1 MLIQILFCSVPSL
14 SGRQI
19 LNRQRLMEKR
29 KIGNSDL
36 IIPPIVFGG
45 NVFGWTLNESGSF
58 DILDRYYD
66 RGFTA
71 IDTSNNYSHWVE
83 GNVGGESETILGKWI
98 KQKNNRGELVIMT
111 KVGGHFRRED
121 PPRTEG
127 KYILEE
133 VDKSLTRLQTDYID
147 LYQTHYDDKVTP
159 VEETL
164 RAYEELIK
172 AGKVRYIGVSNISP
186 ERLTE
191 SMETSA
197 QQGLPSYVS
206 LQPEY
211 NLYDR
216 QKFEQEYRPLAEQYG
231 LGVIPYYSLASGFL
245 SGKYLK
251 DDDFN
256 KSARSTGVKQQYWND
271 RGKKIV
277 TALVA
282 LAEQLN
288 TTPSALAL
296 AWLLRQPTI
305 TAPIVSA
312 TKPTHLRAFSD
323 AVRLPFTDEQLKLL
337 YDASAY

>member
-1 MLIQILFCSVPSL
+1 
-14 SGRQI
+14 
-19 LNRQRLMEKR
+19 MEKR
-29 KIGNSDL
+29 KIGHSDL
-36 IIPPIVFGG
+36 IIPPIIFGG
-45 NVFGWTLNESGSF
+45 NVFGWTLNESASF
-58 DILDRYYD
+58 DILDRYCD

-71 IDTSNNYSHWVE
+71 IDTANNYSYWVE
-83 GNVGGESETILGKWI
+83 GNVGGESETILGKWM
-98 KQKNNRGELVIMT
+98 KQKKNRKELVIMT
-111 KVGGHFRRED
+111 KVGGHFRKED
-121 PPRTEG
+121 PPRVDG

-133 VDKSLTRLQTDYID
+133 VDKSLQRLQTDYID

-172 AGKVRYIGVSNISP
+172 TGKIRYIGASNISP
-186 ERLTE
+186 DRLKE
-191 SMETSA
+191 SLEASTH
-197 QQGLPSYVS
+197 QDLPAYVS

-216 QKFEQEYRPLAEQYG
+216 QKFEQEYQSIAAQYG

-245 SGKYLK
+245 SGKYLNE
-251 DDDFN
+251 DDFN
-256 KSARSTGVKQQYWND
+256 KSKRSGGVKQQYWND

-296 AWLLRQPTI
+296 GWLLRQEGI

-323 AVRLPFTDEQLKLL
+323 AVKLKCTDDQLKVL
-337 YDASAY
+337 YEASAY